1 MLDRRSKHA
10 YPPTRSASVLA
21 VLFAGVLAAA
31 LDIAIVGP
39 ALPALREDFG
49 VGDRALSW
57 VFSIYILFNLVGA
70 PLIAKWSDRYGRRP
84 LYVASVATFA
94 VGSVIVASAPAFA
107 VLLAGRA
114 VQAFGAGGIFPVAS
128 AVVADTL
135 PIERRGRALGV
146 IGAVFGVAFLIGP
159 LLGGLLLRFG
169 WPWLFLINVPVA
181 LVVIA
186 ASYAVLP
193 RGARRASGRFDAAG
207 AAVLALALVAGALG
221 LNRLDAHRLPEA
233 FTAPDVW
240 PFLVLALAAAPLFV
254 AIERRASDPVMPLE
268 LFGGVRSRVVAA
280 IALVAGLVEAG
291 MVFLPALAVDAF
303 GVDAA
308 TASFMMIP
316 LVLALIAGAPTAGQL
331 LDRIGPR
338 PVIQAGMIATAAG
351 LALFGVGELHLAKFY
366 TAAGFVGL
374 GLSALL
380 GAPLRYVMLREA
392 GEARRGAGQGLLTLC
407 LGTGQLLGAAT
418 IGGLAESAGPAG
430 GGYATALWPLSAV
443 LVAALPLTL
452 VLDARPDARE
462 LSVQDEAEGRS

>member
-1 MLDRRSKHA
+1 MLDRLSNR
-10 YPPTRSASVLA
+10 PRVPTRSASVLA

-70 PLIAKWSDRYGRRP
+70 PLIAKWSDRYGRRR

-94 VGSVIVASAPAFA
+94 AGSVIVAAAPTFD

-135 PIERRGRALGV
+135 PVERRGRALGV

-181 LVVIA
+181 LGVIV
-186 ASYAVLP
+186 ASYVVLP
-193 RGARRASGRFDAAG
+193 RGATRASGRFDAAG
-207 AAVLALALVAGALG
+207 AAVLALVLAAGAFG
-221 LNRLDAHRLPEA
+221 LNRLDAQRLPEA
-233 FTAPDVW
+233 LASPDVW
-240 PFLVLALAAAPLFV
+240 PFLVLALAAVPLFV
-254 AIERRASDPVMPLE
+254 AIERRASDPVLPTA
-268 LFGGVRSRVVAA
+268 LFRGARLRAVAL
-280 IALVAGLVEAG
+280 IAVAAGLVEAG

-303 GVDAA
+303 GVDPA

-316 LVLALIAGAPTAGQL
+316 LVLALIVGAPAAGQL
-331 LDRIGPR
+331 LDRVGPR
-338 PVIQAGMIATAAG
+338 PVIQAGVAATAVG
-351 LALFGVGELHLAKFY
+351 LALLGVGHLHVAKFY
-366 TAAGFVGL
+366 MAAALVGL

-380 GAPLRYVMLREA
+380 GAPLRYVMLKEA

-418 IGGLAESAGPAG
+418 IGGLAESAGSQS
-430 GGYATALWPLSAV
+430 GGYASALWPLAAV

-452 VLDARPDARE
+452 VLDARPAAAE
-462 LSVQDEAEGRS
+462 LAVQDEAEGRS